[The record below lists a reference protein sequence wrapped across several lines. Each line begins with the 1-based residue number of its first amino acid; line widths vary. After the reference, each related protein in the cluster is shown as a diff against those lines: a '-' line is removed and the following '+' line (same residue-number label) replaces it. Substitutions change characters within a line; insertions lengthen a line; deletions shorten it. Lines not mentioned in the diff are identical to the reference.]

1 MTHSVISH
9 FTVFVCFSNR
19 ASREGSSF
27 SYSTAFRNSRIFSPK
42 CDTSVQK
49 MLEVPAT
56 KMLAPQE
63 RSVAP
68 CSFVMFPSTSKMMS
82 SGASPAEIS
91 AAFPPCAAYSAQFSV
106 RQSRIHHQ
114 KIDAVDII
122 KHFLDLP
129 DRCRRVDR
137 EEPLAAVRH
146 EVIERAL
153 HLESALIMNRHD
165 VLFVNADP
173 RQLVLRVFNH
183 QMKIERNT
191 RQFPQSADVV
201 DAKAEVRNE
210 LARPSHRYGD
220 IRLFLFQI
228 HRSSPADPQG
238 LSTSW
243 MPISDFFSYFYS
255 HETITLQYGSL

>member
-1 MTHSVISH
+1 MHLLQK
-9 FTVFVCFSNR
+9 FLQL
-19 ASREGSSF
+19 
-27 SYSTAFRNSRIFSPK
+27 FR
-42 CDTSVQK
+42 
-49 MLEVPAT
+49 
-56 KMLAPQE
+56 LAQ
-63 RSVAP
+63 RTRHN
-68 CSFVMFPSTSKMMS
+68 FL
-82 SGASPAEIS
+82 SGKA
-91 AAFPPCAAYSAQFSV
+91 
-106 RQSRIHHQ
+106 RIHHQ

-183 QMKIERNT
+183 QMKIKRNT

-210 LARPSHRYGD
+210 LAVHHIDMEIFDFFFFKYIDR
-220 IRLFLFQI
+220 RLQI
-228 HRSSPADPQG
+228 HKV
-238 LSTSW
+238 
-243 MPISDFFSYFYS
+243 
-255 HETITLQYGSL
+255 